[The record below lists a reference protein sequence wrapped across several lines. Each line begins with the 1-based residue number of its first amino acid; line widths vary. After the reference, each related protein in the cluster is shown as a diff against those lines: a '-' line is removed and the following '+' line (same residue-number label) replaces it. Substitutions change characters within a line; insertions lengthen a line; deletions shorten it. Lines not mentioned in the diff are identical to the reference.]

1 MSSSLINLKKR
12 KSSELTNSLPEANG
26 EIASQVEEL
35 QGLQAAVVQQKR
47 STKSTKS
54 EPFEIELGHS
64 HLALL
69 RVPNAEE
76 QQALP
81 DPFAGIEPQVEA
93 VVTTDEENNQEPV
106 TDLQAR
112 PYKFLRPDP
121 STIPTETDIRVI
133 NRLQQAANS
142 RSRLIHT
149 GPSVQRLD
157 SILEAQAELQELTR
171 RSFVLC
177 DRINYLVRAQV
188 NEQLGLY
195 AARYALESTYENLGY
210 TFEEELC
217 LDRDGTEIKRHASV
231 RTQSDSNPD
240 LYCFGRVVQVT
251 GNVAIIKLYNQDRHI
266 ARLGRDIWLNPEV
279 DYEES

>member
-12 KSSELTNSLPEANG
+12 KSSELTNSLPEANR

-112 PYKFLRPDP
+112 PYKYLRPDP
-121 STIPTETDIRVI
+121 STVPTETDIRVI

-149 GPSVQRLD
+149 GPSVRRLD

-266 ARLGRDIWLNPEV
+266 ARQGRDIWLNPEV